1 MKNHVNYSP
10 LPPAQRGECKEN
22 SLLSPRQAGVRGGL
36 VGLAL
41 LSLLAGCAPQTKP
54 EGKKPETAAAATSG
68 APVRVAVATE
78 KEVTKAV
85 AVTGSLAATE
95 TVELGAKVSARVS
108 FVSAREGEPVRRGQ
122 LVIQQDTSDYDSQVR
137 SSEAQIKSAEAAIK
151 NALAA
156 IESAKSGYQSAQV
169 KLDQART
176 NFKLSG
182 SQSDVGVKDAEQ
194 QLASAKA
201 QLEIAKNPQRTQ
213 EVSVAENGVAQAQ
226 ANYERAVSDR
236 KRYENLVREGAAAQI
251 TLDQYATQE
260 KVAKATLDTA
270 KSQLELAQ
278 IGGRDAS
285 IRQSQAA
292 VARAEFGLK
301 LAKSNVQQTDVRKD
315 DIKAAQAGVS
325 QAKAAL
331 SQSEAGLSSAQAQLA
346 QARAGLSSAQQQ
358 VANTKIYSSLDGIV
372 SKRSAEVG
380 QLAAPGGS
388 LLSIVALDTVFFE
401 AQVPETEIAQVK
413 LGMAVE
419 VKVDALPGRS
429 FSGSVAKLYPTG
441 STSSRSFVVRVAL
454 PNPAR
459 TLRPG
464 MFARG
469 SVVLEKRRGVVVS
482 KDALVKSEDGAFAV
496 FVAKGDTAEQRKV
509 TLGVTTAETAEIRS
523 GVSVGE
529 QVIVVG
535 QTALRDGAAIRVIA
549 DVARN

>member
-1 MKNHVNYSP
+1 
-10 LPPAQRGECKEN
+10 
-22 SLLSPRQAGVRGGL
+22 
-36 VGLAL
+36 
-41 LSLLAGCAPQTKP
+41 
-54 EGKKPETAAAATSG
+54 
-68 APVRVAVATE
+68 
-78 KEVTKAV
+78 
-85 AVTGSLAATE
+85 
-95 TVELGAKVSARVS
+95 
-108 FVSAREGEPVRRGQ
+108 
-122 LVIQQDTSDYDSQVR
+122 
-137 SSEAQIKSAEAAIK
+137 
-151 NALAA
+151 
-156 IESAKSGYQSAQV
+156 
-169 KLDQART
+169 
-176 NFKLSG
+176 
-182 SQSDVGVKDAEQ
+182 
-194 QLASAKA
+194 
-201 QLEIAKNPQRTQ
+201 
-213 EVSVAENGVAQAQ
+213 
-226 ANYERAVSDR
+226 
-236 KRYENLVREGAAAQI
+236 
-251 TLDQYATQE
+251 
-260 KVAKATLDTA
+260 
-270 KSQLELAQ
+270 
-278 IGGRDAS
+278 
-285 IRQSQAA
+285 
-292 VARAEFGLK
+292 
-301 LAKSNVQQTDVRKD
+301 
-315 DIKAAQAGVS
+315 VS